1 MFLSLKDTQVLVS
14 NRRSQKYSP
23 LLLPYLREEM
33 HVTWK
38 LLQFKCKG
46 EKEQRNEHPVLK
58 VLVIISKYG
67 ENMGGRLPLQAFCI
81 TACKPNPL

>member
-1 MFLSLKDTQVLVS
+1 
-14 NRRSQKYSP
+14 
-23 LLLPYLREEM
+23 M

-67 ENMGGRLPLQAFCI
+67 ENTEGCYSKLSALLLANLTHFSSI
-81 TACKPNPL
+81 LSNF

>member
-1 MFLSLKDTQVLVS
+1 
-14 NRRSQKYSP
+14 
-23 LLLPYLREEM
+23 M

-67 ENMGGRLPLQAFCI
+67 ENMEGGYPFKLSALLLANLTHFSSI
-81 TACKPNPL
+81 LSNF